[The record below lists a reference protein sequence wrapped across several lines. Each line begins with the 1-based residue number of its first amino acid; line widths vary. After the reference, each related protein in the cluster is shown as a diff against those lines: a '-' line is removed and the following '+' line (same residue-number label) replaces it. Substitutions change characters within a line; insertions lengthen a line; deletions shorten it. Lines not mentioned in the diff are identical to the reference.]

1 MKIGIDV
8 SQLAYENTGV
18 AAFLSGLV
26 SSLITNDSKNEYVL
40 FYSSLRKEFLIS
52 NFQFLNKSKFPNVKI
67 KKFRIPPTF
76 LEFLWNRL
84 HIFPIERFI
93 GDVDIFITSDWT
105 EPPARKAKKATILY
119 DLIVY
124 KYPQETHQKTEF
136 NPLKLIISPNI
147 VSSQKRKL
155 NWVKKESDKVF
166 CISKATAEDAQ
177 KILGLDK
184 SKLEVIY
191 PGL

>member
-67 KKFRIPPTF
+67 KKFRIPPT
-76 LEFLWNRL
+76 LLDLLWNKF

>member
-67 KKFRIPPTF
+67 KRFRIPPTL